1 MGEIIWLGHASFKL
15 DLGKKIYFDPYNIK
29 TVSKDGDLI
38 FVSHTHFDH
47 YSEKDI
53 KKVAKDGAVLIVPCD
68 VKNFPGLEVKNVK
81 PGDTFEIENIKI
93 EVVPAYN
100 KNKTFHP
107 KANNW
112 VGYVVEADAKRYYHA
127 GDTDFIDEM
136 KNLKNIDF
144 AFLPVSGTYV
154 MTADEAA
161 QAAKVINPKT
171 AIPMHWGAGIVGD
184 ISDAQKFQSLL
195 ENSPIK
201 VEILSPS

>member
-1 MGEIIWLGHASFKL
+1 MSEIIWLGHASFKL
-15 DLGKKIYFDPYNIK
+15 DLSKKIYFDPYNVK
-29 TVSKDGDLI
+29 TAPRDGDLI

-47 YSEKDI
+47 YSKKDI
-53 KKVAKDGAVLIVPCD
+53 KKVAKDGAVLVVPYN
-68 VKNFPGLEVKNVK
+68 VKEFSGLSVKNVK
-81 PGDTFEIENIKI
+81 PADAFEIEGIKV
-93 EVVPAYN
+93 EVFPAYN
-100 KNKTFHP
+100 KNKSFHP

-112 VGYVVEADAKRYYHA
+112 VGYVVEIDGKRYYHA
-127 GDTDFIDEM
+127 GDTDFIEEM

-144 AFLPVSGTYV
+144 ALLPVSGTYV

-161 QAAKVINPKT
+161 EAAKAINPKT
-171 AIPMHWGAGIVGD
+171 AIPMHWGAGIAGD